1 MSTKRLTTGLAIVVA
16 FTVLPMATAQNTKSN
31 QPTRWQGEPAPVF
44 RVQEVLA
51 AEIIQGPDYVIAQ
64 DVPVRDYKY
73 VFTLRTPYGEIHA
86 HGRNMLEQRLREMYA
101 IENARKVVR
110 DPQLIKG
117 VAETLKQTPQGVKVI
132 LTDPGGTLL
141 RAPKGL
147 QRMAS
152 NALDPQNQRAGGE
165 ERRRFASQIGCDPE
179 TTNPVLF
186 ALLDD
191 LTIRKSIGKTGT
203 NLGLHVAL
211 PGLGLL
217 ATTRDF
223 KDQLVKQSPA
233 EINEQIERELLAM
246 GVWQPVARQ
255 FCRERSYTTLQRIIF
270 MDHLRA
276 LKKVEHIQHLVYRAT
291 NAYNEAEGLGVIREM
306 QLLRRLHE
314 RHGISRIELQ
324 GLPVALLNDGS
335 VVIVNAADYIHDTQ
349 ELRDAIASFRRGRP
363 NDPAIFVTAG
373 LVSARARKTLDDF
386 GLQAIESGNTTL
398 VERLSRQPNGR

>member
-1 MSTKRLTTGLAIVVA
+1 MSTKRLTAGLAVVVA
-16 FTVLPMATAQNTKSN
+16 FTVLPLANAQNTKSN

-44 RVQEVLA
+44 RVQEVVA
-51 AEIIQGPDYVIAQ
+51 AELIQGPDYVIAQ

-73 VFTLRTPYGEIHA
+73 LFTLRTPYGEIQA

-101 IENARKVVR
+101 IENARKLVR
-110 DPQLIKG
+110 DPQLVKG
-117 VAETLKQTPQGVKVI
+117 VMETLKQTPQGVKVI

-147 QRMAS
+147 KRMAS
-152 NALDPQNQRAGGE
+152 NILDPQNQRAGGE
-165 ERRRFASQIGCDPE
+165 ERRRFAAQIGCDPE
-179 TTNPVLF
+179 TTNPVLI

-191 LTIRKSIGKTGT
+191 LTIRKSIGKAGS
-203 NLGLHVAL
+203 NVGLHVAL

-217 ATTRDF
+217 STTRDF

-233 EINEQIERELLAM
+233 EINGAIERELLAM
-246 GVWQPVARQ
+246 GVWQPVSRQ

-276 LKKVEHIQHLVYRAT
+276 LKNVENAQYLVYRAT
-291 NAYNEAEGLGVIREM
+291 NAYNEAEGLGVIREL

-324 GLPVALLNDGS
+324 GLPVALLNDRG

-349 ELRDAIASFRRGRP
+349 ELRDAIAAFRRGRP

-373 LVSARARKTLDDF
+373 LVSPRARKTLDDF

>member
-179 TTNPVLF
+179 TTNPVLI